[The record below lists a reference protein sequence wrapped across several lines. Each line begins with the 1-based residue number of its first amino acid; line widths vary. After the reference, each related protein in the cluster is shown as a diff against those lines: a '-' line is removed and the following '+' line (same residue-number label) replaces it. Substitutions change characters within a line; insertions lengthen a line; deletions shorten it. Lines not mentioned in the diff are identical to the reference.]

1 MRCTFYGNEM
11 KKTRA
16 VDFSRVTQITALLFP
31 LDSIHRILTVSS
43 SSPRNQASNSE
54 NPLSLMILSP
64 FGPPAMVADFKDFII
79 FARKPS
85 VQYWESS
92 ELDDSRLFLS
102 HARRPLLGI
111 SINLRVSPEIPKC
124 ATAGIVDDGEFKA
137 VIRSWIILRD
147 AKLPSVAANLAGN
160 GYLSCN
166 LLTWGIGEAFCCNK
180 IGWFAALLCSYAR
193 KFQFFAS
200 KQLPTKRL
208 VGKPSGNYV

>member
-1 MRCTFYGNEM
+1 MRCGFYDSEM

-16 VDFSRVTQITALLFP
+16 VDFSRVTQIIALLFP

-43 SSPRNQASNSE
+43 SSPRNRVSNSK
-54 NPLSLMILSP
+54 NPLNLMI
-64 FGPPAMVADFKDFII
+64 PAHSCLLHVDHF
-79 FARKPS
+79 
-85 VQYWESS
+85 WESA
-92 ELDDSRLFLS
+92 LIF
-102 HARRPLLGI
+102 
-111 SINLRVSPEIPKC
+111 VSPRKFQN
-124 ATAGIVDDGEFKA
+124 AQLTVNKV

-160 GYLSCN
+160 GNLSCT

-208 VGKPSGNYV
+208 VRETHW

>member
-1 MRCTFYGNEM
+1 MRCRFYGNEM

-16 VDFSRVTQITALLFP
+16 EDFSRVTQIIAFLFP
-31 LDSIHRILTVSS
+31 LDSVHRILTVSS

-54 NPLSLMILSP
+54 NPLNLMI
-64 FGPPAMVADFKDFII
+64 PAHSCLLHVDHF
-79 FARKPS
+79 
-85 VQYWESS
+85 WESALIFVS
-92 ELDDSRLFLS
+92 
-102 HARRPLLGI
+102 
-111 SINLRVSPEIPKC
+111 LRKFQN
-124 ATAGIVDDGEFKA
+124 AQLTLNKA

-147 AKLPSVAANLAGN
+147 AKLLSVAANLAGN

-193 KFQFFAS
+193 KFQYFAS